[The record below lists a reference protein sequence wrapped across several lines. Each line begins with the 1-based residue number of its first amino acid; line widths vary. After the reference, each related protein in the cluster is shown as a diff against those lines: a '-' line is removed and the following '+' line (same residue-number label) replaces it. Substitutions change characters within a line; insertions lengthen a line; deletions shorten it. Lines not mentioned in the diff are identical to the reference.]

1 MASVCPVC
9 NGFYYKELSCP
20 ECSDTMI
27 DYGILEGFMEP
38 YRPYLDRDNL
48 EKVDGV
54 PSWQCLHLF
63 FLP

>member
-54 PSWQCLHLF
+54 PS
-63 FLP
+63 